1 MMMKKTAISLFL
13 VLCICCISVISIAEV
28 DPVKWND
35 AKDHNRWTEW
45 MLFGNPSYSSYKTPE
60 IKLRVEQLLDA
71 LLICIDQFN
80 GHYKDKLGKLSFI
93 DGVPDDLAE
102 IDFTAGNFN
111 KEENGHRVYTHLGW
125 NHNYNGEKGHP
136 EVRKQILTSVIEYVF
151 QMKKHFPSDK
161 ADKVRDAMGCLL
173 YCMHI
178 IEDRYHSTSYHGA
191 RSTLLLAD
199 ASSQTET
206 VIHDLV
212 ESIQTIFPEVK
223 RSDSLITSL
232 QRMSNEIVAERRK
245 DPTVDGQITV
255 DRIYAAKLKDLLA
268 EHLPGL
274 FQKQPW
280 FTGAFPLNWNS
291 N

>member
-136 EVRKQILTSVIEYVF
+136 EVR
-151 QMKKHFPSDK
+151 SDEK
-161 ADKVRDAMGCLL
+161 AF
-173 YCMHI
+173 
-178 IEDRYHSTSYHGA
+178 
-191 RSTLLLAD
+191 
-199 ASSQTET
+199 SQRQSRQGT
-206 VIHDLV
+206 
-212 ESIQTIFPEVK
+212 
-223 RSDSLITSL
+223 
-232 QRMSNEIVAERRK
+232 
-245 DPTVDGQITV
+245 
-255 DRIYAAKLKDLLA
+255 
-268 EHLPGL
+268 
-274 FQKQPW
+274 
-280 FTGAFPLNWNS
+280 
-291 N
+291 

>member
-1 MMMKKTAISLFL
+1 
-13 VLCICCISVISIAEV
+13 
-28 DPVKWND
+28 
-35 AKDHNRWTEW
+35 
-45 MLFGNPSYSSYKTPE
+45 
-60 IKLRVEQLLDA
+60 
-71 LLICIDQFN
+71 
-80 GHYKDKLGKLSFI
+80 
-93 DGVPDDLAE
+93 
-102 IDFTAGNFN
+102 
-111 KEENGHRVYTHLGW
+111 
-125 NHNYNGEKGHP
+125 
-136 EVRKQILTSVIEYVF
+136 
-151 QMKKHFPSDK
+151 MKKHFPSDK